1 MFLDNAFKILY
12 KNNTMNVIFGLENS
26 NSSKIQVQDLL
37 IIKCLEE
44 VSSPTLNEK
53 NENLKIKY

>member
-1 MFLDNAFKILY
+1 MILDNAFKILY

-44 VSSPTLNEK
+44 VLSPSLNEK
-53 NENLKIKY
+53 NENLKMKY